1 MNFIKSEEKPVNQI
15 NSSRSN
21 AIADNLADKQVILFI
36 TLNIKILILIN
47 EITMVPVL
55 LL

>member
-1 MNFIKSEEKPVNQI
+1 MNLIKSEEKPVNQI

-47 EITMVPVL
+47 EINNIKIEL
-55 LL
+55 